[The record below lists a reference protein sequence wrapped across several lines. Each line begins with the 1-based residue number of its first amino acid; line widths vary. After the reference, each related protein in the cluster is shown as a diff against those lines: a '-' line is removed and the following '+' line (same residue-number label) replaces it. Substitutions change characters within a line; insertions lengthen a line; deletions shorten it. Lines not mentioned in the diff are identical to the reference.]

1 VQYFVN
7 IPLLTVVL
15 LAGCNSVADKQAP
28 AEIVNARTIHRS
40 MLCEGLQAAPL
51 LRWITAEDAYHEMYP
66 LVVPGHSDG
75 RDGSPPSVN
84 FSEDAVL
91 LISMGQRRTAG
102 YNLELSRKLPQ
113 FKDGELTVPVQ
124 WTVPAEGLFVAQV
137 ITHPCMIL
145 TLPRRDIRS
154 VTVVDQNDSVLLSNE
169 IKEIERKIGA
179 W

>member
-1 VQYFVN
+1 MHNRVN
-7 IPLLTVVL
+7 ILLLAVML
-15 LAGCNSVADKQAP
+15 LAGCNNVANKESP

-40 MLCEGLQAAPL
+40 MLCNGLQAAPL
-51 LRWITAEDAYHEMYP
+51 LRWITAEGVYFEMYP
-66 LVVPGHSDG
+66 LVVSDHSDG
-75 RDGSPPSVN
+75 RHASPPGVN

-102 YNLELSRKLPQ
+102 YNLELSRDPPLLR
-113 FKDGELTVPVQ
+113 DGELTVPIV

-137 ITHPCMIL
+137 ITHPCFIL

-154 VTVVDQNDSVLLSNE
+154 VTVMDQSGSVLLSGE
-169 IKEIERKIGA
+169 IKEIEKTIGA